1 MRISIPVLV
10 IGSALVV
17 ALQGAEHMGWL
28 PDLLRPGADPGLG
41 NPNEDVLCG
50 PKSLHIALNLL
61 AIPVDPAAVISG
73 CRTEPR
79 GVSFGELVS
88 FARSVGLRASLRRID
103 WDELTAL
110 ETVCV
115 LYVRPAHYVA
125 IDCRSAQAPEGML
138 RYHDPHRVA
147 RWIDRAE
154 LERLW
159 SGEALVLRADPRRDD
174 LIFDA
179 FWNDIGFVLG
189 ETQTFRVA
197 IANAGSAT
205 RKLKIQG
212 TSCNCTTA
220 TLTRETLE
228 PGDVVE
234 LVGQVTLKGRRGPF
248 QERVEVAVEG
258 WDHPV
263 SVWLCGGRYADA
275 LCRAHEHLGEFNAGE
290 KFERSF
296 FVHDPGD
303 DTLKL
308 RPDDLYVYFRTSDG
322 GEDVPCSVACERVD
336 DADPELGTRGLFVV
350 KPGDFRIKIAG
361 RIPARSTL
369 QRLDGS
375 LVLTCDLPAPL
386 NVAEIRLSGRIVS
399 RLQADPSALF
409 VGASEESQISITNPK
424 GPRPIL
430 IGFECS
436 DPGWRV
442 EVTER
447 RQPPRH
453 DGVTSGSPLSLDV
466 RIPPAG
472 RLPSV
477 SPCTLLLNTTE
488 GEIAVPLIV
497 TDPSADD
504 VAEPSR
510 SSLPEKTP

>member
-28 PDLLRPGADPGLG
+28 PDLLRPGAGPVLSNQND
-41 NPNEDVLCG
+41 DVLCG

-61 AIPVDPAAVISG
+61 GIPVEPADVVSG
-73 CRTEPR
+73 CRTEPG
-79 GVSFGELVS
+79 GVSFGELGS
-88 FARSVGLRASLRRID
+88 YARSVGLRASLRRID
-103 WDELTAL
+103 WDELAAL

-125 IDCRSAQAPEGML
+125 IDSRSAKAPEGML
-138 RYHDPHRVA
+138 RYYDPHRVA

-159 SGEALVLRADPRRDD
+159 SGEALVLQADPKRDD
-174 LIFDA
+174 VIVDA
-179 FWNDIGFVLG
+179 LWNDIGFVVA
-189 ETQTFRVA
+189 ETQAFRVA
-197 IANAGSAT
+197 ISNAGST
-205 RKLKIQG
+205 PRQLKIRG

-220 TLTRETLE
+220 TLTKETLE
-228 PGDVVE
+228 RGEVAE
-234 LVGQVTLKGRRGPF
+234 LVGQVTLKGRRGQF

-258 WDHPV
+258 WEHPV
-263 SVWLCGGRYADA
+263 SVWFCGGRYADA
-275 LCRAHEHLGEFNAGE
+275 LCRTHEYLGEFIAGE

-303 DTLKL
+303 ETLKL
-308 RPDDLYVYFRTSDG
+308 RPEDFCVEFRTSDA
-322 GEDVPCSVACERVD
+322 GEDVPCSVACERVG

-350 KPGDFRIKIAG
+350 KPGDFRITISG
-361 RIPARSTL
+361 RMPARNTL

-375 LVLTCDLPAPL
+375 LVLKCDLPAPL
-386 NVAEIRLSGRIVS
+386 NVAKVRLSGRIVS

-409 VGASEESQISITNPK
+409 VGTSEESQIAITNPK
-424 GPRPIL
+424 GPRPTL

-442 EVTER
+442 SVTER
-447 RQPPRH
+447 RQPLR
-453 DGVTSGSPLSLDV
+453 DGVTSGGPLSLDV
-466 RIPPAG
+466 RISPAG
-472 RLPSV
+472 SLPSV
-477 SPCTLLLNTTE
+477 SPCTLLLTTTE
-488 GEIAVPLIV
+488 GEIAVPLIF
-497 TDPSADD
+497 TDLSADD

-510 SSLPEKTP
+510 PSLLEKTP